1 VKSIPIIDEIWIIT
15 ENGLTLY
22 NQQFLDE
29 GSADLFGG
37 FVSAINAFASEI
49 GMDEVRVIKGK
60 HFKLTLAHYQD
71 QRVSFVCR
79 TPLDQAENKIFEYLD
94 FLKGKFVDFFQKEIK
109 EWKGSLEDFKDMKE
123 VFNIEQDQLELYSK
137 NIFTALKDTSFEP
150 ENQITYKK
158 IEEDGNL
165 EEIQL

>member
-1 VKSIPIIDEIWIIT
+1 MKSIPIIDEIWIIT

-49 GMDEVRVIKGK
+49 GMEEVRVIKGK
-60 HFKLTLAHYQD
+60 NFKLTLAHYQD
-71 QRVSFVCR
+71 HRVSFVCR
-79 TPLDQAENKIFEYLD
+79 TPLDQNEDHIYEYLS
-94 FLKGKFVDFFQKEIK
+94 FLKGKFVEYFGKEIK
-109 EWKGSLEDFKDMKE
+109 DWKGSLDDFKEMKE

-137 NIFTALKDTSFEP
+137 NIFSSVEDTIFQP
-150 ENQITYKK
+150 DRQISYEKIEKK
-158 IEEDGNL
+158 IDL
-165 EEIQL
+165 K